1 MDGHIRG
8 SVFFGAPQAWSAIRP
23 RLEPLT
29 LKRNPNA
36 ASSKSSGT
44 SLVYDVR
51 LGGAS
56 GRVVGRIYRVPISP
70 QDRPWFW
77 ALSAAASP
85 NARSFQRRAR
95 APNATGLV
103 DLTEMTKSGSK
114 YGAHCRW

>member
-1 MDGHIRG
+1 MRRDGHEL
-8 SVFFGAPQAWSAIRP
+8 V
-23 RLEPLT
+23 LV
-29 LKRNPNA
+29 

-56 GRVVGRIYRVPISP
+56 GRVVGRIYCVPISP

-85 NARSFQRRAR
+85 ESTQRGYERTREDAMAAFKRAWQ
-95 APNATGLV
+95 G
-103 DLTEMTKSGSK
+103 E
-114 YGAHCRW
+114 

>member
-1 MDGHIRG
+1 MRRDGHEL
-8 SVFFGAPQAWSAIRP
+8 V
-23 RLEPLT
+23 LV
-29 LKRNPNA
+29 

-85 NARSFQRRAR
+85 DARSFQRRAR